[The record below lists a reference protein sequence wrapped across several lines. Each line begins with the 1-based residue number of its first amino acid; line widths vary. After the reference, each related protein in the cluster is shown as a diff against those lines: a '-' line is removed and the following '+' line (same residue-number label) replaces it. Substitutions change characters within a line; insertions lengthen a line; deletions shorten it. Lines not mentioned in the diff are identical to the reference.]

1 MQSVKNGFAPPFSLC
16 FSKSRAAR
24 QSPFCKAVARPFQ
37 SRRKALPK
45 STKTGRKSVGFLIL
59 TQAPKCTRSHCFPPQ
74 KHPKNGFMMRFAGK
88 NSFFQLRARD
98 FSFYMNA
105 YNGTC
110 QHGFFCGDGRSG
122 TCGNGAVWN
131 HCGHCTGIC
140 GRHVFIRQPVYFK
153 NGNRQNAFGERI
165 AETEAIGKNKP
176 AGYPRGFSISLFF
189 RHSTFR
195 LFPQL
200 QPPQE

>member
-1 MQSVKNGFAPPFSLC
+1 MKKL
-16 FSKSRAAR
+16 
-24 QSPFCKAVARPFQ
+24 
-37 SRRKALPK
+37 SRRQFRAFAYPTLTRRVSNRSISRWENGINTETQNAPDFDLLIELAKYYKVEVSEILDGERTAGADGSAEELMLK
-45 STKTGRKSVGFLIL
+45 IADYSNIERKVF
-59 TQAPKCTRSHCFPPQ
+59 FE
-74 KHPKNGFMMRFAGK
+74 KNVCHVC
-88 NSFFQLRARD
+88 
-98 FSFYMNA
+98 Y
-105 YNGTC
+105 GTC
-110 QHGFFCGDGRSG
+110 QHGFFCGDGRSERF
-122 TCGNGAVWN
+122 GNGAVWN

-165 AETEAIGKNKP
+165 AETQAIGKNKA

>member
-1 MQSVKNGFAPPFSLC
+1 MPDFDLLIELAKYYKVEVSEILDGERKGGRTDGSAEELMLKIADYSNIERKVF
-16 FSKSRAAR
+16 
-24 QSPFCKAVARPFQ
+24 
-37 SRRKALPK
+37 SRRMCAMFVMALA
-45 STKTGRKSVGFLIL
+45 SMAF
-59 TQAPKCTRSHCFPPQ
+59 
-74 KHPKNGFMMRFAGK
+74 FAAMDVAE
-88 NSFFQLRARD
+88 LAETEP
-98 FSFYMNA
+98 Y
-105 YNGTC
+105 
-110 QHGFFCGDGRSG
+110 
-122 TCGNGAVWN
+122 WN

-165 AETEAIGKNKP
+165 AETEAIGKNKA